1 MYIIAASLL
10 GNFALNVCVYLLG
23 PEPPFSRYNF
33 AREALVVEEVL
44 PNSPGGQA
52 GIEGGDRVLA
62 IDGHRVRGLGQW
74 DLIRI
79 RFEVGRRIDSRL
91 SETENHLSEL

>member
-44 PNSPGGQA
+44 PNSPGG
-52 GIEGGDRVLA
+52 
-62 IDGHRVRGLGQW
+62 
-74 DLIRI
+74 
-79 RFEVGRRIDSRL
+79 RL
-91 SETENHLSEL
+91 E